1 MSDGSGN
8 MKSFIFYFFNNWR
21 LLLNLWV
28 IFIASFLVTML
39 LKPKININFK
49 KSVTVSII
57 CVIYAL
63 LSIFAYYVIG
73 NVGLK
78 ILSNVFISTIF
89 FGIGIIL
96 YIKSEKLNKITK
108 YAAIVLLLL
117 SIMDL
122 MKLFI
127 KILIKLIL

>member
-1 MSDGSGN
+1 